1 MWKWKGSKLQEY
13 IITSRT
19 NWWLIPQRM
28 TSIRASLDHGF
39 APHIYPICL
48 VWVSQ
53 SLPREQTAPRQPRGF
68 HNYLGA
74 WRHQSGISRHH
85 LPNHRGYG
93 ELKNQGSIPVHQSL
107 LADVFRKAGVSPTA
121 KPEEHGPDPLDR
133 LWNGLQHCQLW
144 TGHAGRGPNITKR
157 KTKIGQPFFFKHV
170 QRNIENESAGSQSF
184 TIVACPMIWQ
194 HCHGM
199 PWVLDLNLTK
209 EVINVITFTSP
220 SSWGQ
225 IQLVPLEDVPGL
237 VNHSLW
243 LIKTLW

>member
-1 MWKWKGSKLQEY
+1 MWYSRILNWHCKDSRTCKQKAEPSATALCRQRWKWKGSKLQEY

-121 KPEEHGPDPLDR
+121 REH
-133 LWNGLQHCQLW
+133 WS
-144 TGHAGRGPNITKR
+144 T
-157 KTKIGQPFFFKHV
+157 V
-170 QRNIENESAGSQSF
+170 QI
-184 TIVACPMIWQ
+184 P
-194 HCHGM
+194 
-199 PWVLDLNLTK
+199 
-209 EVINVITFTSP
+209 
-220 SSWGQ
+220 
-225 IQLVPLEDVPGL
+225 
-237 VNHSLW
+237 
-243 LIKTLW
+243 